1 MTSTSFSGS
10 FLPLLK
16 KNWKAGLT
24 VALVSIPLSIS
35 LSIATNA
42 PPTMG
47 IITAIWAGIVASIFG
62 GSNFNI
68 IGPAAALSGVLA
80 GYAHAYG
87 AQMLPWISVGS
98 GALILLVW
106 ALRWDK
112 YILFIPGSVIH
123 GFTLAVGLIIA
134 LNQLNFVLGLSGL
147 PVHEA
152 FLSNIG
158 ESLRHIQDA
167 QVAAVVVS
175 MLGLVFLL
183 LWNRYLPGFPGPIPL
198 AAIGIGLGF
207 LTSKNLLPFSL
218 QTLQTKFGVFDTA
231 LIQLPTF
238 TSEIFG
244 RPFIVTTFTVALI
257 AILETLLSAKIA
269 DGMTRTRFKQGPE
282 TLALG
287 LANIVAGFCGG
298 LPATGVLA
306 RTALN
311 AKSGATHRISQGINA
326 VSIAIICMLLLGQ
339 FIFLPLPIIAAI
351 LIYTAYRMVHHEHF
365 IRLYRDHRTE
375 FFLSIFVAA
384 ISVAFDPMVGILVG
398 TSLAMMLFVQKIS
411 TGHAEVVI
419 SHKGV
424 ISDRMPIRRFSPG
437 HVKDGEVC
445 VYRFSGSLTH
455 INVQAH
461 RKHIQQITGAK
472 TIVLAFNA
480 VSFLDCDGIDG
491 VSDIVDLIESKNM
504 EVALAGVESDLLRQT
519 PLYARK
525 TEENMVFPSVTH
537 ALQTL

>member
-1 MTSTSFSGS
+1 MKPASPAAH
-10 FLPLLK
+10 FLSLAR
-16 KNWKAGLT
+16 KNWKSGLT

-42 PPTMG
+42 TPAMG
-47 IITAIWAGIVASIFG
+47 IITAVWAGLVASIFG

-80 GYAHAYG
+80 GYVHTHG
-87 AQMLPWISVGS
+87 ENMLPWVAIGS
-98 GALILLVW
+98 GSLILIVW
-106 ALRWDK
+106 ILRWDK

-134 LNQLNFVLGLSGL
+134 LNQLNFVLGLSDL

-152 FLSNIG
+152 FLANIG

-167 QVAAVVVS
+167 QIAAVAVS
-175 MLGLVFLL
+175 LIGLVFLL
-183 LWNRYLPGFPGPIPL
+183 VWNRYLPALPGPIPL
-198 AAIGIGLGF
+198 AVIGIVLGF
-207 LTSKNLLPFSL
+207 LTSKDLLPFSL

-231 LIQLPTF
+231 LIQFPVF
-238 TSEIFG
+238 TREIFG
-244 RPFIVTTFTVALI
+244 RPFIATTFTVTLI

-269 DGMTRTRFKQGPE
+269 DGMTRTRYKQSPE

-287 LANIVAGFCGG
+287 LANIVAGLFGG

-365 IRLYRDHRTE
+365 VRLFRDHRTE

-384 ISVAFDPMVGILVG
+384 ISVVFDPMIGILIG

-411 TGHAEVVI
+411 TGHAEV
-419 SHKGV
+419 G
-424 ISDRMPIRRFSPG
+424 
-437 HVKDGEVC
+437 
-445 VYRFSGSLTH
+445 
-455 INVQAH
+455 
-461 RKHIQQITGAK
+461 
-472 TIVLAFNA
+472 
-480 VSFLDCDGIDG
+480 
-491 VSDIVDLIESKNM
+491 
-504 EVALAGVESDLLRQT
+504 
-519 PLYARK
+519 
-525 TEENMVFPSVTH
+525 
-537 ALQTL
+537 